1 MANVLNQE
9 RSYNL
14 IAVIKALLTV
24 LVAVAGEV
32 LVVSVMKFCYSC
44 WQWH

>member
-9 RSYNL
+9 ISYNL

-24 LVAVAGEV
+24 LVAVVDEV
-32 LVVSVMKFCYSC
+32 LLVIVMKC
-44 WQWH
+44 WYLYWRWH